1 MYTLTNEPPEFV
13 PLENMRNWYL
23 QKPLLLLEVFP
34 LLDVLKGL
42 ELAVAEKK
50 IIIDRCYNSRHCL
63 QKLPKTSKKSKT
75 MLSKHKLVV
84 ASILILIIVIF
95 FTLSIVLLPGNER

>member
-50 IIIDRCYNSRHCL
+50 NNYRS
-63 QKLPKTSKKSKT
+63 
-75 MLSKHKLVV
+75 
-84 ASILILIIVIF
+84 
-95 FTLSIVLLPGNER
+95 LL

>member
-23 QKPLLLLEVFP
+23 RKPLLLFEALP

-42 ELAVAEKK
+42 ELAMAEKK
-50 IIIDRCYNSRHCL
+50 
-63 QKLPKTSKKSKT
+63 KK
-75 MLSKHKLVV
+75 
-84 ASILILIIVIF
+84 
-95 FTLSIVLLPGNER
+95 